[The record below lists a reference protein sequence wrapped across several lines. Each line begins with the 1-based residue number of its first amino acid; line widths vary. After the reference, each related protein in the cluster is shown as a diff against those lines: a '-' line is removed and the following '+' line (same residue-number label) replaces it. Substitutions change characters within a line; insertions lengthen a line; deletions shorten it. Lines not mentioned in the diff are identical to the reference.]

1 VPRAAQVKEV
11 TAAAA
16 AAAASAAGWERR
28 FMEERA
34 LRRDVRP
41 RILVL

>member
-11 TAAAA
+11 TAAA

>member
-1 VPRAAQVKEV
+1 MQVDEA
-11 TAAAA
+11 TAASA

-41 RILVL
+41 RLLAL